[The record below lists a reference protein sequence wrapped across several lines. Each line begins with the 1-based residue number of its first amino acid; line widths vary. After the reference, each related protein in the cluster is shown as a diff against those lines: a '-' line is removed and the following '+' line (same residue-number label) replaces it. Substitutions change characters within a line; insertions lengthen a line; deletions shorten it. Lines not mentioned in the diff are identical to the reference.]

1 MSKETP
7 KPWVAVPRHG
17 NHDKDEMSGL
27 GWDIEGPPEPMLRG
41 QFALAADAH
50 KAAAAPELF
59 DALQE
64 FVTAGCRAWCD
75 YGDHTTYCVAGYAAI
90 AKAKGE
96 AA

>member
-41 QFALAADAH
+41 QFALAADAR
-50 KAAAAPELF
+50 KVAAAQEMLEALELVSEW
-59 DALQE
+59 AACPPGMKAIVQ
-64 FVTAGCRAWCD
+64 
-75 YGDHTTYCVAGYAAI
+75 AAI
-90 AKAKGE
+90 AKARGDGV
-96 AA
+96 